1 MKGRIVIA
9 GGTGLIGK
17 QVVAELA
24 GLDVSETHM
33 LCRNAAVT
41 SPLGVKQHIAPTE
54 NWPDIVRKLKPE
66 IAICT
71 LGTTMKVAGSK
82 ATFRAVD
89 HDLILAFASAARA
102 AGAQQFICVSSV
114 GALAGSPSFYLKT
127 KGEVEAALRALD
139 FSRLDILRPGLLTG
153 GKRKESRLGESF
165 ASLISPLSDML
176 MLGPLSKY
184 RSTPSDRVA
193 RAIVTLALGG
203 GYGRFIHENDSISAL
218 SG

>member
-1 MKGRIVIA
+1 MKGRIVVA
-9 GGTGLIGK
+9 GGTGLVGK

-24 GLDVSETHM
+24 GLDVTETHM
-33 LCRNAAVT
+33 LSRNSAVT
-41 SPLGVKQHIAPTE
+41 PPLGIKQHIAPTE

-66 IAICT
+66 TAICT
-71 LGTTMKVAGSK
+71 LGTTMKMAGSK
-82 ATFRAVD
+82 SAFRAVD
-89 HDLILAFASAARA
+89 HDLILAFATAARE

-114 GALAGSPSFYLKT
+114 GALVGSPNFYLNT
-127 KGEVEAALRALD
+127 KGEVEAALTAID
-139 FSRLDILRPGLLTG
+139 FDRLDILRPGLLTG
-153 GKRKESRLGESF
+153 GKRTESRPGESL
-165 ASLISPLSDML
+165 ASLISPISDLL

-203 GYGRFIHENDSISAL
+203 GYGRFIHENYSISAL

>member
-24 GLDVSETHM
+24 GLDVAETHM
-33 LCRNAAVT
+33 LCRNSVVT
-41 SPLGVKQHIAPTE
+41 PPIGIYNHVAPTE
-54 NWPDIVRKLKPE
+54 NWSDIVRKLKPE

-82 ATFRAVD
+82 AAFRAVD
-89 HDLILAFASAARA
+89 HDLILDFAIAARE

-114 GALAGSPSFYLKT
+114 GALAGSPSFYLNT
-127 KGEVEAALRALD
+127 KGEVEAALRMLD

-153 GKRKESRLGESF
+153 GKRSESRLGESF
-165 ASLISPLSDML
+165 ASLISPLSDLL

-193 RAIVTLALGG
+193 HAIVTLALGG

>member
-9 GGTGLIGK
+9 GGTGLVGK

-24 GLDVSETHM
+24 GLDVAETNM
-33 LCRNAAVT
+33 LCRNSAVT
-41 SPLGVKQHIAPTE
+41 PPLGIKHHVAPTE
-54 NWPDIVRKLKPE
+54 KWPDIVRELKPE

-82 ATFRAVD
+82 AVFRSVD
-89 HDLILAFASAARA
+89 YSLVLEFATAARE

-114 GALAGSPSFYLKT
+114 GALAGSPSFYLNT
-127 KGEVEAALRALD
+127 KGEVEAALRVLD
-139 FSRLDILRPGLLTG
+139 FDRLDILRPGLLTG
-153 GKRKESRLGESF
+153 GSRKESRLGESL
-165 ASLISPLSDML
+165 AALVSPLSDLL
-176 MLGPLSKY
+176 MFGPLSKY
-184 RSTPSDRVA
+184 RSTPSECVA

-203 GYGRFIHENDSISAL
+203 GYGRFIHENDSIRAL

>member
-24 GLDVSETHM
+24 GLDVTETHM
-33 LCRNAAVT
+33 LFRTSAVT
-41 SPLGVKQHIAPTE
+41 PPLGIKQHIAPPE
-54 NWPDIVRKLKPE
+54 NWPDVVRKLKPE

-71 LGTTMKVAGSK
+71 IGTTMKVAGSK
-82 ATFRAVD
+82 EAFRAVD
-89 HDLILAFASAARA
+89 YDLVLAFATAARE
-102 AGAQQFICVSSV
+102 AGAQQCICVSSV
-114 GALAGSPSFYLKT
+114 GALAGSPNFYMNT
-127 KGEVEAALRALD
+127 KGEVEVALSALD

-153 GKRKESRLGESF
+153 GKRSESRLGESL
-165 ASLISPLSDML
+165 ASLVSPISDLL

>member
-9 GGTGLIGK
+9 GGTGLVGK

-33 LCRNAAVT
+33 LCRN
-41 SPLGVKQHIAPTE
+41 SPATPISDIKYHVAPKE
-54 NWPDIVRKLKPE
+54 NWPDIVRDLKPK
-66 IAICT
+66 IAIST

-82 ATFRAVD
+82 AAFRAVD
-89 HDLILAFASAARA
+89 HDLVLAFATAARA
-102 AGAQQFICVSSV
+102 ASAQQFICVTSV
-114 GALAGSPSFYLKT
+114 GAMAGSPNFYLNT

-139 FSRLDILRPGLLTG
+139 FDRLDILRPGLLTG
-153 GKRKESRLGESF
+153 GRRNESRLGESF
-165 ASLISPLSDML
+165 ASLISPVSDLL
-176 MLGPLSKY
+176 MFGPLTKY